1 MKKFCRIA
9 VCIVAGILV
18 VMYGTCPDT
27 RDHKAAVNAQFYAIM
42 SNLQPRMGC
51 VNADTAMLNRLMETG
66 IGDYV
71 QVKNYGIVSIGHL
84 YTAYDEEKCSVGL
97 FTHVF
102 VTIDREDIM
111 EAIYGDD

>member
-1 MKKFCRIA
+1 
-9 VCIVAGILV
+9 
-18 VMYGTCPDT
+18 
-27 RDHKAAVNAQFYAIM
+27 
-42 SNLQPRMGC
+42 
-51 VNADTAMLNRLMETG
+51 METG